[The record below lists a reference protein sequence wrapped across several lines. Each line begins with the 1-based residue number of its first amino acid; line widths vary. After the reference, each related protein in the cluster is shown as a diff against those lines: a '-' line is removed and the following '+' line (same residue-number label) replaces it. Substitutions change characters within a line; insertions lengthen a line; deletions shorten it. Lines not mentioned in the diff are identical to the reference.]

1 MASNR
6 EDESARIRR
15 EAGQRRNEREREDK
29 GGETRRMV
37 KIKRKEDRRERFDKR
52 ALRSERELE
61 EWGREGRDR

>member
-15 EAGQRRNEREREDK
+15 KAGQRRNEREREDK

>member
-29 GGETRRMV
+29 GGETRIV
-37 KIKRKEDRRERFDKR
+37 KIKREEERGRVRFDKR